1 LDCGQEGAS
10 AFSLLKELRVQRAKK
25 KIGFVSLGCPKNL
38 VDSEVMMGLVAGE
51 GYELT
56 ADRDAASVL
65 VVNTCGFIDAAKKES
80 IDTILEMAELKSAGA
95 CQKLVVTGCLVE
107 RYRDELQREI
117 PEIDAVLG
125 VNELD
130 GIVQAVG
137 PSGPRDLSLPVLP
150 ASPPPAALYL
160 YNERTPRI
168 LATPAYSAYV
178 KIAEGCDHPCSFCV
192 IPQMRGKFRSR
203 PMGSILREADNL
215 AAKGVK
221 ELLLIG
227 QDTTDYGKDLGIKNG
242 LATLLGELDR
252 VEGLGWI
259 RFLYA
264 YPNNVQDAMLD
275 VMAESRQIC
284 KYIDIPLQHAS
295 SRILKSMLR
304 GGNRFSLTRLIS
316 RIRERVPGVTI
327 RTTFIVGFPGETES
341 DFDELLG
348 FVREVE
354 FDNLGVFTY
363 SDEEECGAFALGDK
377 VPSKVARG
385 RQAKLMREQS
395 NIAARKSKEMIGQ
408 QVEVL
413 LEGPSRESELL
424 LQGRTQGQAPD
435 IDGCVLINDMAEG
448 LNPQPGDFVRVEITG
463 SAVYDLIGTAL
474 SKAAQ
479 QGPAGRPSNLRL
491 TDARRN

>member
-1 LDCGQEGAS
+1 LCWKARSWGCQEFDLS
-10 AFSLLKELRVQRAKK
+10 SQELKN

-38 VDSEVMMGLVAGE
+38 VDSEVMMGLVAGQ

-56 ADRDAASVL
+56 ADRDAADVL

-80 IDTILEMAELKSAGA
+80 IDTILEMAELKSTGK

-107 RYRDELQREI
+107 RYRQDLQREI

-125 VNELD
+125 VNELET
-130 GIVQAVG
+130 IVTAVG
-137 PSGPRDLSLPVLP
+137 PSARDLSLPVLATAPP
-150 ASPPPAALYL
+150 ASALYL

-168 LATPAYSAYV
+168 LATPKYSAYV

-203 PMGSILREADNL
+203 PMGSILNEADRL
-215 AAKGVK
+215 ASQGVK

-227 QDTTDYGKDLGIKNG
+227 QDTTDYGKDLGIKDG
-242 LATLLGELDR
+242 LAHLLRELDR
-252 VEGLGWI
+252 VEGLHWI

-264 YPNNVQDAMLD
+264 YPNNVHDAMLD
-275 VMAESRQIC
+275 VMAESDHIC

-304 GGNRFSLTRLIS
+304 GGNRRSLTNLIR
-316 RIRERVPGVTI
+316 RIRDRVPGVAV
-327 RTTFIVGFPGETES
+327 RTTFIVGFPGETDA

-363 SDEEECGAFALGDK
+363 SDEEECGAFGLDDK
-377 VPSKVARG
+377 VPSKIARS
-385 RQAKLMREQS
+385 RQSKLMRAQAR
-395 NIAARKSKEMIGQ
+395 IAARKAKGMIRKK
-408 QVEVL
+408 VEVL
-413 LEGPSRESELL
+413 IEGTSSESELL
-424 LQGRTQGQAPD
+424 LQGRTQCQAPE
-435 IDGCVLINDMAEG
+435 IDGCVLINDFAEG
-448 LNPQPGDFVRVEITG
+448 LDPQSGDFVNVEITG
-463 SAVYDLIGTAL
+463 AALYDLVGTAV
-474 SKAAQ
+474 SKVAPRTPKQ
-479 QGPAGRPSNLRL
+479 EPSRL
-491 TDARRN
+491 GATVARKN

>member
-1 LDCGQEGAS
+1 MTMGAQKS
-10 AFSLLKELRVQRAKK
+10 SKRV
-25 KIGFVSLGCPKNL
+25 GFISLGCPKNL
-38 VDSEVMMGLVAGE
+38 VDSEVMMGLIAGQ

-56 ADRDAASVL
+56 ADRDAADVL

-80 IDTILEMAELKSAGA
+80 IDTILEMAELKSTGN

-107 RYRDELQREI
+107 RYRDDLQREI

-125 VNELD
+125 VNELET
-130 GIVQAVG
+130 IVQAVG
-137 PSGPRDLSLPVLP
+137 PSRPRDLSLPVLP

-168 LATPAYSAYV
+168 LATPRYSAYV

-203 PMGSILREADNL
+203 PMGSILSEADKL
-215 AAKGVK
+215 AGQGVK

-227 QDTTDYGKDLGIKNG
+227 QDTTDYGKDLGIKDG
-242 LATLLGELDR
+242 LAHLLRELDR
-252 VEGLGWI
+252 VDGLNWI

-264 YPNNVQDAMLD
+264 YPNNVHDSMLD
-275 VMAESRQIC
+275 VMAESCRIC

-295 SRILKSMLR
+295 AKVLKSMLR
-304 GGNRFSLTRLIS
+304 GGNRRSLTRLIN

-327 RTTFIVGFPGETES
+327 RTTFIVGFPGETEA

-348 FVREVE
+348 FIREVE

-363 SDEEECGAFALGDK
+363 SDEQECGAFALSDK
-377 VPSKVARG
+377 VPSKVARS
-385 RQAKLMREQS
+385 RQARLMREQS
-395 NIAARKSKEMIGQ
+395 KIAARKSKEMIGSH
-408 QVEVL
+408 VEVL
-413 LEGPSRESELL
+413 LEGISQESELL
-424 LQGRTQGQAPD
+424 LQGRTRGQAPD

-448 LNPQPGDFVRVEITG
+448 LDPQPGDFVKVEITG
-463 SAVYDLIGTAL
+463 AAQYDLIGTAI
-474 SKAAQ
+474 SKIS
-479 QGPAGRPSNLRL
+479 AGEPRKRPNLRASV
-491 TDARRN
+491 ARRN